1 VKAPSLLPILARK
14 TPVGP
19 LLDNSQ
25 PFGQH
30 NGWTTKSVTKRGAKS
45 SARKQ
50 IHAKMDMNKLKSI
63 EGRHGRDGR
72 WTVEKGAVWFAQ
84 HVVNTSMTMD
94 AVGWLP
100 DARFSTLLLRLPF
113 RFLLLILIRLP
124 VLIHESGGTGGNGY
138 PWRCHSILP
147 GPYPSATLSA
157 EHTLGPVLDLLDQR
171 LAQMYSTAEQS
182 KVMA

>member
-1 VKAPSLLPILARK
+1 
-14 TPVGP
+14 
-19 LLDNSQ
+19 
-25 PFGQH
+25 
-30 NGWTTKSVTKRGAKS
+30 
-45 SARKQ
+45 
-50 IHAKMDMNKLKSI
+50 
-63 EGRHGRDGR
+63 
-72 WTVEKGAVWFAQ
+72 
-84 HVVNTSMTMD
+84 MTMD
-94 AVGWLP
+94 AVGWLA
-100 DARFSTLLLRLPF
+100 DARLSTLLLRLPF